1 MLLAEQLTVAF
12 EAACHLLFFQAE
24 DVIRDHCVTGVQTCA
39 LPILEARPT
48 EAEVRRGGASRDWMR
63 SAAPP
68 REQRTGPRMSYI
80 PPTSSGST
88 SRARSAVLTSFPK
101 RSWISCSALV

>member
-1 MLLAEQLTVAF
+1 
-12 EAACHLLFFQAE
+12 
-24 DVIRDHCVTGVQTCA
+24 
-39 LPILEARPT
+39 
-48 EAEVRRGGASRDWMR
+48 MR
-63 SAAPP
+63 SHTFVGAVLTGLGLMLPSAVRLAAQDTSRQAPSDTF
-68 REQRTGPRMSYI
+68 EQRTGPRMSYI